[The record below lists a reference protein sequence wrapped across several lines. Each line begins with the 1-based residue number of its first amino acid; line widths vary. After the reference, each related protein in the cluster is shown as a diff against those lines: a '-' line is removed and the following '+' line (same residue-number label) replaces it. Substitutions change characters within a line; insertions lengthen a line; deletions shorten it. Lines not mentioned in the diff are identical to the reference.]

1 MQNKV
6 FKIVADQAANNKKA
20 FGSEIEC
27 DELVRMTKDLLEQQ
41 KKDDLQTK
49 QLAWQKEYEKER
61 QRMIC
66 VDTEVD
72 NNKKRKRD
80 DVLLEEFNEDDYEED
95 FTDNTNVGD
104 DTLDDVNNLNFCELM
119 DDIFEDEEISKCIR

>member
-104 DTLDDVNNLNFCELM
+104 NT
-119 DDIFEDEEISKCIR
+119 